1 LEYSLPGLRE
11 TFGAS
16 TAGIAATAAQ
26 RRSQARFDHRM
37 TTTYINQ
44 RRIEPSASSWQRFSP
59 RRLAG
64 IVIAV
69 LLHVALIYALVTG
82 LGQQAIEILQAPLQT
97 KIIQETKPPPP
108 ETPPPP
114 PKLADL
120 PPPYIPPPEVRIQQP
135 TAPTNA
141 ITAVVH
147 TPSPA
152 PVTQAAAPRPQPVR
166 FPAILGAASD
176 CQKPEYPWMAQRL
189 GEEGTVVLR
198 FLVSATGSVVQSQIA
213 SSSGHPRL
221 DDAARDA
228 LSQCRFR
235 PATVD
240 GKPEESWAVMRYN
253 WRIQ

>member
-1 LEYSLPGLRE
+1 
-11 TFGAS
+11 
-16 TAGIAATAAQ
+16 
-26 RRSQARFDHRM
+26 M

-44 RRIEPSASSWQRFSP
+44 RRIDPSASSWQRFSP
-59 RRLAG
+59 RRLVG

-97 KIIQETKPPPP
+97 KIIQETKPLPP

-135 TAPTNA
+135 TTATNA

-147 TPSPA
+147 TPPPV
-152 PVTQAAAPRPQPVR
+152 PVTQAVVAAPRPQPVR
-166 FPAILGAASD
+166 VPAILGAASH
-176 CQKPEYPWMAQRL
+176 CQKPEYPPMAQQL

-198 FLVSATGSVVQSQIA
+198 FLVSAAGSVVQSQIA

-228 LSQCRFR
+228 LSQCQFR
-235 PATVD
+235 PGTVD
-240 GKPEESWAVMRYN
+240 GKPEQSWAVIKYN